1 MKQTPAF
8 TLIEVMIALFIL
20 ATTGFVLSSVQMR
33 SYLRVETNRK
43 NVERVYLIKKELYQL
58 LMTPPKSDKPVV
70 VKLENPILRITSNMV
85 EIPKKSSLYSFKDNL
100 RIIQSEAD
108 WKDAGRVRK
117 EKMISFVYKEPEDE
131 KEKK

>member
-1 MKQTPAF
+1 MKQAPAF

-20 ATTGFVLSSVQMR
+20 ATTWFVLSSVQMR
-33 SYLRVETNRK
+33 SYLRVESNRK

-58 LMTPPKSDKPVV
+58 LMAPPKSEKPVV
-70 VKLENPILRITSNMV
+70 LKLEEPSLRITSNML
-85 EIPKKSSLYSFKDNL
+85 EIPKKSSLHTFKDNL
-100 RIIQSEAD
+100 RIVQSEAD

-117 EKMISFVYKEPEDE
+117 EKMISFVYKEFEDE